1 MPLSKDCS
9 SSEARRHGT
18 GTRPWSSSN
27 QFCTRTIAN
36 GTFLIGRKTFE
47 AMARIRHGTIGLEY
61 DIVRT

>member
-1 MPLSKDCS
+1 LSTEVS
-9 SSEARRHGT
+9 SRDARRHGT
-18 GTRPWSSSN
+18 GTRAWSSSN